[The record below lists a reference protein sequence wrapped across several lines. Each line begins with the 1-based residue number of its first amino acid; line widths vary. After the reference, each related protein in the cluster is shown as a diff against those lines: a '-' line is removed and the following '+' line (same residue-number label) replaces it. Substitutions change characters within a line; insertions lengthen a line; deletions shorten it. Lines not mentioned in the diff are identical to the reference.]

1 MADKGARVIIVTK
14 KVKGHAAH
22 HGGAWKVAYA
32 DFVTAMM
39 ALFMVLWLLSQT
51 DVETRQKLSEYFRTG
66 MFSGAPSLV
75 MGGTGINETGFL
87 DAKGGVLQFEQKTL
101 LTGADSVKE
110 ALMQAEQTNSQLS
123 GLMQQVDI
131 QVTEQGLLIQIL
143 DGGEDLLFDLSSSEL
158 KPRLKALLEAI
169 APVLGELRNQIQ
181 VHGHTDARPF
191 PAGVTRSNWDLSYE
205 RANSARKVLDEHGL
219 RPGQVSGVFSHA
231 SSSPYVRDDPFS
243 PKNRRLA
250 ILAVRRGGE
259 DLASRGI
266 GSDVPKAPNAGTKA
280 EPKRPAADG
289 TIRLR
294 MKNEVPAVAPRAAA
308 GNSVAP
314 APAVNR

>member
-101 LTGADSVKE
+101 LSGAESVKE
-110 ALMQAEQTNSQLS
+110 ALMQAEQANSQLS
-123 GLMQQVDI
+123 GLMKQVDI

-143 DGGEDLLFDLSSSEL
+143 DGGQDLLFDLSSSEL
-158 KPRLKALLEAI
+158 KPRLKSLLEAI
-169 APVLGELRNQIQ
+169 APILGKLRNQIQ

-191 PAGVTRSNWDLSYE
+191 PAGVNRSNWDLSYE
-205 RANSARKVLDEHGL
+205 RANAARKVLDEHGL

-231 SSSPYVRDDPFS
+231 SSSPYVKDDPFS

-250 ILAVRRGGE
+250 ILAVRRGAE

-266 GSDVPKAPNAGTKA
+266 GTDVSKDASTEVKV
-280 EPKRPAADG
+280 EPKRSTSDG

-294 MKNEVPAVAPRAAA
+294 MKPDDAARRVPAGPPAAR
-308 GNSVAP
+308 AP
-314 APAVNR
+314 AEER

>member
-101 LTGADSVKE
+101 LSGAESVKE
-110 ALMQAEQTNSQLS
+110 ALMQAEQANSQLS
-123 GLMQQVDI
+123 GLMKQVDI

-143 DGGEDLLFDLSSSEL
+143 DGGQDLLFDLSSSEL
-158 KPRLKALLEAI
+158 KPRLKSLLEAI
-169 APVLGELRNQIQ
+169 APILGKLRNQIQ

-191 PAGVTRSNWDLSYE
+191 PVGVNRSNWDLSYE
-205 RANSARKVLDEHGL
+205 RANAARKVLDEFGL

-231 SSSPYVRDDPFS
+231 SSSPYVKDDPFS

-250 ILAVRRGGE
+250 ILAVRRGAE
-259 DLASRGI
+259 DMASRGI
-266 GSDVPKAPNAGTKA
+266 GSDVSKDASPSANADAK
-280 EPKRPAADG
+280 KPAADG

-294 MKNEVPAVAPRAAA
+294 LKPDDTARR
-308 GNSVAP
+308 AP
-314 APAVNR
+314 APAPAAPTPDVER